1 MENTLYETK
10 QRKRTFV
17 DFLFLLYIA
26 VTTCYNTSATVRIGF
41 VIIMGFTFLQLLR
54 WPDEKKIIIPSYCFV
69 LLNFVAYNYAS
80 QMWAWY
86 PSLVLGQVTSLAAGI
101 IMCFIMVNYFM
112 KTKSVG
118 TILNAIAVAGIA
130 LSVYVVISYG
140 GLSSF
145 YEQATANTGSAELVR
160 LGGEIDNQNT
170 IGMTAAYSIIVL
182 LYFAFYKKK
191 RMCYLFSVI
200 PFLVMAAS
208 GSRKALLIVIIG
220 FIMLVYL
227 KQNKEQG
234 VVKVVKLFWWTLI
247 IAVVLS
253 VVLNLE
259 IMSTVKERMET
270 FFSMFSSSGGK
281 VDSSAMNRRRMIEV
295 GFEQFK
301 ETPLFGIGL
310 GNAAALS
317 LFRLGDFAYL
327 HNDFIEMAVNSGIV
341 GMILYYSV
349 LITLFN
355 KHIKLMR
362 KYADTEIVI
371 SFVILVVF
379 LLMNIANVSYYGGIS
394 TYVYLTLWIS
404 VVEIYERRG
413 KDEKAISE
421 NMEQIQQN
429 GINKLSSR

>member
-1 MENTLYETK
+1 MQNSLYETK

-26 VTTCYNTSATVRIGF
+26 VTTCHNTSAVVRGGF
-41 VIIMGFTFLQLLR
+41 IILMAFTFLQLFR

-86 PSLVLGQVTSLAAGI
+86 PGLVMTQVVSLAAGV

-118 TILNAIAVAGIA
+118 TILNVIAVSGIA
-130 LSVYVVISYG
+130 LGVYVIITYG

-145 YEQATANTGSAELVR
+145 YEQATTHTGHIESAR
-160 LGGEIDNQNT
+160 LGGEIGNENA
-170 IGMTAAYSIIVL
+170 IGMAAAYSVIVL

-191 RMCYLFSVI
+191 RFCYLLSVI
-200 PFLVMAAS
+200 PFIVMAAS
-208 GSRKALLIVIIG
+208 GSRKALLITIIG
-220 FIMLVYL
+220 FILLIYL

-234 VVKVVKLFWWTLI
+234 IVKVVKLFWWALI
-247 IAVVLS
+247 AGVILS

-259 IMSTVKERMET
+259 IMGTVKERMESLSNL
-270 FFSMFSSSGGK
+270 FSDTSGK
-281 VDSSAMNRRRMIEV
+281 VDGSALSRKRMIEI

-310 GNAAALS
+310 GNSFALN
-317 LFRLGDFAYL
+317 LFRIGKYTYL
-327 HNDFIEMAVNSGIV
+327 HSDIIEMAVNSGLV
-341 GMILYYSV
+341 GLVLYYGV
-349 LITLFN
+349 LITLLN
-355 KHIKLMR
+355 KHIKLMK
-362 KYADTEIVI
+362 KYDDTDIVV
-371 SFVILVVF
+371 SFIILFIF
-379 LLMNIANVSYYGGIS
+379 LLMNVANVSYYGGIT
-394 TYVYLTLWIS
+394 TYVYMTLWIS

-413 KDEKAISE
+413 KDEKIISE

-429 GINKLSSR
+429 GINKLSTR

>member
-41 VIIMGFTFLQLLR
+41 VILMGFTFLQLLR

-118 TILNAIAVAGIA
+118 TILNVIAVSGIA
-130 LSVYVVISYG
+130 LSVYVIITYG

-145 YEQATANTGSAELVR
+145 YEQATANAGSAEIVR
-160 LGGEIDNQNT
+160 LGGEIGNENG
-170 IGMTAAYSIIVL
+170 IGMAAAYSVIVL

-191 RMCYLFSVI
+191 RKCYLFSLI
-200 PFLVMAAS
+200 PFIVMAAS

-234 VVKVVKLFWWTLI
+234 VVKVAKLLWWGF
-247 IAVVLS
+247 IAFAVLS
-253 VVLNLE
+253 AILNLE
-259 IMSTVKERMET
+259 IMSTVKERMESL
-270 FFSMFSSSGGK
+270 FNIFSDSGGR
-281 VDSSAMNRRRMIEV
+281 VDGSALARRSMIEI

-327 HNDFIEMAVNSGIV
+327 HNDFVEMAVNSGIV
-341 GMILYYSV
+341 GLALYYSV
-349 LITLFN
+349 LLTLLN
-355 KHIKLMR
+355 KHIKLM
-362 KYADTEIVI
+362 KKCEDSEIVV
-371 SFVILVVF
+371 SFVILFVF
-379 LLMNIANVSYYGGIS
+379 LMMNVANVSYYGGIR
-394 TYVYLTLWIS
+394 TYVYMTLWIS

-413 KDEKAISE
+413 KDEESYSE
-421 NMEQIQQN
+421 NMEQTMPN
-429 GINKLSSR
+429 GVNNISPR

>member
-17 DFLFLLYIA
+17 DFLFLLYIV

-41 VIIMGFTFLQLLR
+41 VILMGFTFLQLLR

-118 TILNAIAVAGIA
+118 TILNVIAVAGIA

-145 YEQATANTGSAELVR
+145 YERATTYSGSAEQAR

-182 LYFAFYKKK
+182 LYCAFYKKK

-200 PFLVMAAS
+200 PFLVVAAS

-234 VVKVVKLFWWTLI
+234 VVKVVKLLWWTII
-247 IAVVLS
+247 IAVVMS

-259 IMSTVKERMET
+259 IMSNVRERMDSL
-270 FFSMFSSSGGK
+270 FNMFSDSGGK

-301 ETPLFGIGL
+301 KTPLFGIGL

-317 LFRLGDFAYL
+317 LFRLGEFVYL

-341 GMILYYSV
+341 GLVLYYSV
-349 LITLFN
+349 MLTLLN
-355 KHIKLMR
+355 KHIKLM
-362 KYADTEIVI
+362 KKCEDSEIVV
-371 SFVILVVF
+371 SFIILFIF
-379 LLMNIANVSYYGGIS
+379 LLMNVANVTYYGGIT

-404 VVEIYERRG
+404 TVEIFERRG
-413 KDEKAISE
+413 QNEETIGESVEQALPKGVNNIS
-421 NMEQIQQN
+421 
-429 GINKLSSR
+429 S